1 MANVKNVTTNAANEI
16 PHPMYVMKLK
26 ANFASG
32 GIDSSSLFT
41 SSKIAKC
48 VK

>member
-16 PHPMYVMKLK
+16 QHPIYVMKLK
-26 ANFASG
+26 ANFASW
-32 GIDSSSLFT
+32 GIDISSLFT
-41 SSKIAKC
+41 SSNIAKC